1 MEGLRQVRMK
11 ICMTLTCIWMKSCCT
26 RLLSWASQLISMREI
41 QFLSHTCQQVL
52 MMHQKLTHCQHM
64 VVYVL
69 QLPPQRHQGHQQIK
83 WWMDLLKYWG
93 SPIDRTHERTAGHAT
108 IGTMIET
115 NAGHHWLSLMYAS
128 KIQRYSLAQNAK
140 IRLIVYWAF
149 YQATLI
155 GASSIR

>member
-1 MEGLRQVRMK
+1 
-11 ICMTLTCIWMKSCCT
+11 MKSYCT
-26 RLLSWASQLISMREI
+26 RLLSLASLLISMREI

-69 QLPPQRHQGHQQIK
+69 QLLPQCHQGHQQIK

-93 SPIDRTHERTAGHAT
+93 SPINQTHERTTGHAT
-108 IGTMIET
+108 VGTVMET
-115 NAGHHWLSLMYAS
+115 NAGHHQLSLTYAS

-140 IRLIVYWAF
+140 IRLIVDWAF
-149 YQATLI
+149 YQATFI
-155 GASSIR
+155 SASSIRQVQKDSSVLGPYRGSLDR